1 MEWTRSR
8 IAVSEGIEMAYE
20 EIGAPDAPVILLIM
34 GYASQLI
41 VWPESFCH
49 RLADGGY
56 RVIRFDNRDVGL
68 STKLNDAAVP
78 NVIAL
83 RLRQQI
89 KLPLKVAYTLDD
101 MTADTVALLDALSIS
116 SAHIVGAS
124 MGGMIAQLLA
134 VNYPER
140 VNSLVSLMS
149 SSSYGGMKPKILWH
163 ILNKAAPD
171 RDAQIAHSLK
181 TWQLISSPKF
191 GDPVQQLRVRIEA
204 AYERA
209 HYPAGKARHMAA
221 IMASGSRR
229 KKLRNIKVPT
239 LVIHGD
245 KDPMLP
251 LRGAKDTA
259 RRIPNAR
266 LELVAGMG
274 HDLPEALLEKLVGL
288 ILGHVQRAS
297 TAQ

>member
-1 MEWTRSR
+1 MFGMEWTRSR
-8 IAVSEGIEMAYE
+8 IAVSEGIELAYE

-83 RLRQQI
+83 RLRQQL

-163 ILNKAAPD
+163 ILNKASPD

-181 TWQLISSPKF
+181 TWQLISSPEL
-191 GDPVQQLRVRIEA
+191 GDPVQQQRARIET

-209 HYPAGKARHMAA
+209 EGGKRYRSSYSQRALGIGGGNGARLA
-221 IMASGSRR
+221 
-229 KKLRNIKVPT
+229 
-239 LVIHGD
+239 
-245 KDPMLP
+245 
-251 LRGAKDTA
+251 RGAFRKIGEFNIGPCAGQNANGVNAGESSQA
-259 RRIPNAR
+259 R
-266 LELVAGMG
+266 
-274 HDLPEALLEKLVGL
+274 
-288 ILGHVQRAS
+288 
-297 TAQ
+297 

>member
-1 MEWTRSR
+1 MDWTRSR
-8 IAVSEGIEMAYE
+8 IAVSEGIELAYE

-41 VWPESFCH
+41 AWPENFCH
-49 RLADGGY
+49 RLADAGY

-83 RLRQQI
+83 RLRQQL

-101 MTADTVALLDALSIS
+101 MTADTVALLDTLGIS

-171 RDAQIAHSLK
+171 RDAQIAHSLR
-181 TWQLISSPKF
+181 TWQLISSSEL
-191 GDPVQQLRVRIEA
+191 GDPVQQLRARVEA

-209 HYPAGKARHMAA
+209 HYPPGKARQMAA
-221 IMASGSRR
+221 IMASGSRQ
-229 KKLRNIKVPT
+229 KILSKINAPT

-251 LRGAKDTA
+251 LKGAKDTA

-274 HDLPEALLEKLVGL
+274 HDLPEALLEKLVNL
-288 ILGHVQRAS
+288 ILGHVQGAEITS
-297 TAQ
+297 

>member
-1 MEWTRSR
+1 MDWTRSR
-8 IAVSEGIEMAYE
+8 IAVSEGIELAYE

-41 VWPESFCH
+41 AWPENFCH
-49 RLADGGY
+49 RLADAGY

-83 RLRQQI
+83 RLRQQL

-101 MTADTVALLDALSIS
+101 MTADTVALLDTLGIS

-149 SSSYGGMKPKILWH
+149 SSGYGGMKPKILWH

-171 RDAQIAHSLK
+171 RDAQIAHSLR
-181 TWQLISSPKF
+181 TWQLISSPEL
-191 GDPVQQLRVRIEA
+191 GDPVQQLRARIEA

-209 HYPAGKARHMAA
+209 HYPPGKARQMAA
-221 IMASGSRR
+221 IMASGSRQ
-229 KKLRNIKVPT
+229 KILSKINAPT

-251 LRGAKDTA
+251 LKGAKDTA

-274 HDLPEALLEKLVGL
+274 HDLPEALLEKLVNL
-288 ILGHVQRAS
+288 ILGHVQGAEITS
-297 TAQ
+297 

>member
-1 MEWTRSR
+1 MEWTRDR
-8 IAVSEGIEMAYE
+8 IAVSDGIELAYE

-49 RLADGGY
+49 RLADAGY

-68 STKLNDAAVP
+68 SSQIDAAVP
-78 NVIAL
+78 NIFGL
-83 RLRQQI
+83 SLRQKL

-101 MTADTVALLDALSIS
+101 MTADTVALLDALSVS

-124 MGGMIAQLLA
+124 MGGMIAQLMA
-134 VNYPER
+134 ANYPER
-140 VNSLVSLMS
+140 VRSLVSLMS

-163 ILNKAAPD
+163 ILNKAAPE

-181 TWQLISSPKF
+181 TWQLISSPEF
-191 GDPVQQLRVRIEA
+191 GDPVQQLRSRIEA
-204 AYERA
+204 AYDRGN
-209 HYPAGKARHMAA
+209 YPAGKARQMAA
-221 IMASGSRR
+221 IMASGSRQ
-229 KKLRNIKVPT
+229 KILPKINAPT

-251 LRGAKDTA
+251 LKGAKDTA
-259 RRIPNAR
+259 RRIPSAR
-266 LELVAGMG
+266 LEVVAGMG
-274 HDLPEALLEKLVGL
+274 HDIPEALLGELVDL
-288 ILGHVQRAS
+288 ILGHVGGKTEKQ
-297 TAQ
+297 

>member
-8 IAVSEGIEMAYE
+8 IAVSEGIELAYE

-56 RVIRFDNRDVGL
+56 RIIRFDNRDVGL
-68 STKLNDAAVP
+68 STKLNDAEVP

-83 RLRQQI
+83 RLRQQL

-181 TWQLISSPKF
+181 TWQLISSPEL
-191 GDPVQQLRVRIEA
+191 GDPVQQLRARIEA

-209 HYPAGKARHMAA
+209 HYPPGKARQMAA
-221 IMASGSRR
+221 IMASGSRQ
-229 KKLRNIKVPT
+229 KMLSKINAVSYTHLTLPT
-239 LVIHGD
+239 
-245 KDPMLP
+245 K
-251 LRGAKDTA
+251 
-259 RRIPNAR
+259 RI
-266 LELVAGMG
+266 V
-274 HDLPEALLEKLVGL
+274 
-288 ILGHVQRAS
+288 
-297 TAQ
+297 